1 MAKKDS
7 TEKEVLFEINDFK
20 VYNDSVYRVKHKVDY
35 DAPSGFVNKG
45 ISKIPGT
52 GESFQAPFTG
62 VSKSIPNS
70 GRWDLGF
77 HETSH
82 FYKFESGDVVKK
94 QKVKVAIDKVLT
106 PYLSASGTSFTKE
119 DFIKGNDEFFNNY
132 RINLA
137 EETVFNTSNPIDRF
151 NLYVALLQRKLAPV
165 GRESESTFSGAS
177 YAIENLSEKRTRTNV
192 VAKNK
197 LTASSLFGEIIKTD
211 IAKAR
216 ALMIYMG
223 EAVADTTDEDILVEA
238 FMERILTSPSKVET
252 FLANYETFSTQEGEI
267 ELNVYNFLKKAA
279 RSQASKVTTVKGQLY
294 YEDTLIG
301 ADIKSAAKA
310 IANAKSG
317 DFNAI
322 QKEIIIGD
330 EDN

>member
-1 MAKKDS
+1 MAKK
-7 TEKEVLFEINDFK
+7 TEEKALFEINDFK
-20 VYNDSVYRVKHKVDY
+20 VYSGSVYRVRHKVDY

-45 ISKIPGT
+45 ISKIPKT

-82 FYKFESGDVVKK
+82 FYRFEASDAVRK
-94 QKVKVAIDKVLT
+94 QKVKTAIENVLT
-106 PYLSASGTSFTKE
+106 PYINSSGTTFTKD

-132 RINLA
+132 RIQLV
-137 EETVFNTSNPIDRF
+137 EETVFDTNNPIDTF

-165 GRESESTFSGAS
+165 GRESESTFAGAR
-177 YAIENLSEKRTRTNV
+177 YTIENLSEKRTRTNV

-197 LTASSLFGEIIKTD
+197 LSASSLFGEIIKTD
-211 IAKAR
+211 IDKACS
-216 ALMIYMG
+216 LMIYMG

-252 FLANYETFSTQEGEI
+252 FIANYETFSTKEGEI
-267 ELNVYNFLKKAA
+267 ELRVYNFLKKAV
-279 RSQASKVTTVKGQLY
+279 RSQASKVSTVKGQLY

-301 ADIKSAAKA
+301 ADIKSASKM

-317 DFNAI
+317 DLHAI
-322 QKEIIIGD
+322 QKEICIGN